1 MCSSLW
7 GWWTGRWAYSHVG
20 GGSLH
25 KGGGDGGGRGDKSI
39 RCLQIK
45 SSPFWLNGW
54 EEERKN
60 KIVSM
65 AHSNSNN
72 AYFYDTCRKTKIP
85 LGIHT
90 WQTHCRVALVI
101 PSLSVNT
108 FVQSSSLESKLDL
121 WPLSTQEN
129 VAVGLD
135 IGPISVLYFITKIKR
150 IRRCGK
156 AIIKLIRREIILYT
170 PDLIRLF

>member
-1 MCSSLW
+1 MWEVAAC
-7 GWWTGRWAYSHVG
+7 TKAVG
-20 GGSLH
+20 MEVGE
-25 KGGGDGGGRGDKSI
+25 GDKSI

-54 EEERKN
+54 GEERKN

-72 AYFYDTCRKTKIP
+72 AYVYETCRKTKIP

-90 WQTHCRVALVI
+90 WQTHGRVALVI

-121 WPLSTQEN
+121 WPLSTLEN

-150 IRRCGK
+150 IWRCGK